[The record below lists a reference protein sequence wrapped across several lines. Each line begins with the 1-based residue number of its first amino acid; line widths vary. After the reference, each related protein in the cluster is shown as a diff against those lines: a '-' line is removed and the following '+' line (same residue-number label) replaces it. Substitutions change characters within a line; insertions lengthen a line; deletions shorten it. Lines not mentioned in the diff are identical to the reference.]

1 MYDTLFV
8 HLFQVVFSSSPRPMI
23 PASNA
28 DEARA
33 ARMLLLDGKVV
44 VPMNHPKS
52 TISII

>member
-28 DEARA
+28 DEIP
-33 ARMLLLDGKVV
+33 LIQNYFGK
-44 VPMNHPKS
+44 
-52 TISII
+52 T